1 LVKIQIK
8 DYSLYI
14 DGFLKKNLDFVK
26 KLPEYNFD
34 AVALCTGYEGSG
46 KSTFFMQIAYYLDP
60 NFSLK
65 NIVFNAEQF
74 NEATENLPKGS
85 VILYDEAD
93 DVAVG
98 GNHAQNKVK
107 QVISKMKRIRSR
119 NLYIL
124 FVTPTYFD
132 LGKYFAIHRSRF
144 LIHVYSQGLNRGFFA
159 FYGKSAMK
167 NLYFKGKKMWDM
179 KSERP
184 TFRGRFL
191 NNREGFPINF
201 DEYEVKKDKATSEV
215 MDQVSGENQLNSV
228 QTKALDRRIAIFHLN
243 KYVQEKFEKKFTKTI
258 LAKAFGI
265 SVRAVHD
272 DYKDVYGNATGLST
286 PELIYDPYKKG
297 NRKAEVEEGGQ

>member
-1 LVKIQIK
+1 M
-8 DYSLYI
+8 DN
-14 DGFLKKNLDFVK
+14 FLKTNLDFVK
-26 KLPEYNFD
+26 RLPENNWD
-34 AVALCTGYEGSG
+34 AVALFTGYEGAG
-46 KSTFFMQIAYYLDP
+46 KSSMAMQIAFYLDP

-74 NEATENLPKGS
+74 DEATEDLPKGS

-144 LIHVYSQGLNRGFFA
+144 LIHVYSQGLKRGYFA
-159 FYGKSAMK
+159 FYGKTAMK

-179 KSERP
+179 KCERP

-201 DEYEVKKDKATSEV
+201 DEYEIKKDKATSEV
-215 MDQVSGENQLNSV
+215 METSSGENQLNQSQV
-228 QTKALDRRIAIFHLN
+228 KANDRRLAIFHLN
-243 KYVQEKFEKKFTKTI
+243 KWMEEKGLRQFTKRI
-258 LAKAFGI
+258 LSKAFKI
-265 SVRAVHD
+265 STRALHD
-272 DYKDVYGNATGLST
+272 DYIDIYGNAGGKST
-286 PELIYDPYKKG
+286 ADLKYDPYSKNFKKC
-297 NRKAEVEEGGQ
+297 EVGESAQ

>member
-1 LVKIQIK
+1 MVKVQIK

-26 KLPEYNFD
+26 KLPENNWD
-34 AVALCTGYEGSG
+34 AVALFTGYEGSG
-46 KSTFFMQIAYYLDP
+46 KSSLAMQLALYLDH
-60 NFSLK
+60 NFTLK

-74 NEATENLPKGS
+74 DEATEKLPKGS

-107 QVISKMKRIRSR
+107 QIISKMKRIRSR

-144 LIHVYSQGLNRGFFA
+144 LIHVYSQGLKRGFFA
-159 FYGKSAMK
+159 FYGKTAMK
-167 NLYFKGKKMWDM
+167 NLYFKGKKTWDM
-179 KSERP
+179 KCERP
-184 TFRGRFL
+184 TFKGRFL
-191 NNREGFPINF
+191 NNKEDFPINLSEY
-201 DEYEVKKDKATSEV
+201 DEKKDKATSEV

-243 KYVQEKFEKKFTKTI
+243 KYVYEKFGKKLTKTI
-258 LAKAFGI
+258 IAKAFGI

-272 DYKDVYGNATGLST
+272 DYKDIYGNAAGLST
-286 PELIYDPYKKG
+286 PALVYNPYKK
-297 NRKAEVEEGGQ
+297 NNVKAEVEERGQ